1 MKSKRLLT
9 CLLAFALTL
18 TMTALPASAATFP
31 DIASHWAKSYIEEM
45 TDAGMFKGYEDG
57 TFKPENKL
65 TTAEALALCARA
77 VPVKQGIADRIAS
90 DRKKDV
96 DGLLNGAQSW
106 FYREFAICLE
116 TGILSYPELK
126 GLVQNGSLSKP
137 IEKEDLSVYLV
148 RAMQLGPM
156 AEGLDSYSMTFR
168 DTASIRES
176 AKPYVYLLNV
186 YGIVQGDTN
195 NAYGPKGEVT
205 RAIMATMLSRA
216 LTFMEERGTI
226 TDLSEYDD
234 YDFIQGTIAAVTK
247 GDSGVVVLTLTGDL
261 TGATS
266 SISLPADAVIYENN
280 METTSSSLKAG
291 KHVRIALT
299 SKGVAE
305 DVYLSAALKEFTG
318 SVNGIEDNSI
328 ALTVGGAGR
337 VVTMNRFTQVQVG
350 SKTIGDRSVVD
361 PDAGYATAVCMT
373 DDQGRLVAV
382 RLTGGTREETGILS
396 SVEKS
401 GSGSTLRVSG
411 FDGVTH
417 QYAVPGGSAVTVNG
431 LEGTLSSGYEGCYVS
446 LRVSNEDGSAL
457 SVSVDSVTKY
467 VQGGIKAFTWASSTN
482 TVTLTDPA
490 TGKSTSYDV
499 ADSCVFTYNGSAIK
513 LKELEKEWFATAR
526 FSGEKLVRLDCYPG
540 SAVTEGVLTNRVF
553 TSSGSTVTLEVTE
566 SDDTVVSF
574 AIDLSDPP
582 AIYRNEEKS
591 AIDKLRLGDE
601 VEVTVRYHVVTRIEA
616 TPQSA
621 NMTGTINRIIQEVG
635 GSTLEVT
642 LSDGEETSYTVTS
655 ATSITQSG
663 KTIALSALK
672 PGYKIGLVVNGD
684 QVSAIEVQQA
694 VTSGS
699 QLNGT
704 VVYVSTERG
713 NQYIYLRSLDSAGNE
728 ELITVHVDDDTK
740 FLEWDGGTLT
750 LRKLEVGDY
759 LQVNGAYDGAE
770 FNAAL
775 ILRQ

>member
-1 MKSKRLLT
+1 
-9 CLLAFALTL
+9 
-18 TMTALPASAATFP
+18 
-31 DIASHWAKSYIEEM
+31 
-45 TDAGMFKGYEDG
+45 
-57 TFKPENKL
+57 
-65 TTAEALALCARA
+65 
-77 VPVKQGIADRIAS
+77 
-90 DRKKDV
+90 
-96 DGLLNGAQSW
+96 
-106 FYREFAICLE
+106 
-116 TGILSYPELK
+116 
-126 GLVQNGSLSKP
+126 
-137 IEKEDLSVYLV
+137 
-148 RAMQLGPM
+148 
-156 AEGLDSYSMTFR
+156 
-168 DTASIRES
+168 
-176 AKPYVYLLNV
+176 
-186 YGIVQGDTN
+186 
-195 NAYGPKGEVT
+195 
-205 RAIMATMLSRA
+205 
-216 LTFMEERGTI
+216 MEERGTI

-291 KHVRIALT
+291 KHVRISLT

-401 GSGSTLRVSG
+401 GSGCTLRVSG

-642 LSDGEETSYTVTS
+642 LSDGEEASYTVTS
-655 ATSITQSG
+655 ATSITQGG

-684 QVSAIEVQQA
+684 QVAAIEVQQA